1 MIGEPMKESREL
13 VESVTEIRDLERTRE
28 QGSTTP
34 ATKAGYRLSNNPNED
49 EVHLRDYWR
58 AIYKHLW
65 LVLGITILVT
75 MLAAIYMAR
84 KPDIYEAGSRVQVD
98 LENNPGLGGATKSSS
113 VIVNNQVTDPAYFNT
128 QLQIL
133 TGPGLLRRVVK
144 TLDLEHDQ
152 NFMRPQGR
160 TLSTWQS
167 LLRMFG
173 LSSKKKD
180 DLKAGL
186 SNEVPLSETVAP
198 ASSSDNLVE
207 ARELSPYV
215 NALQLGLKVDP
226 VKESRAGGVK
236 ETRLIDIHYTHS
248 DPQVAAKIVNA
259 VANVF
264 VRSNLEKKNE
274 VNAATG
280 DFLSKRVADLQSQIR
295 DGEERLVSYAKSKE
309 ILSLTDKSQN
319 TVVDRLAGLNRELLE
334 AEKERT
340 DAEASYYASKRPGA
354 SEAKAEDSAKIIAEY
369 ESRLA
374 ELRAK
379 REQLLVDNTE
389 EWFEVKEVNQQIG
402 IIEKQL
408 NETRNRATSI
418 VKTNLETRFLESKAK
433 EDALRSAYN
442 KQRGE
447 TMAQNEAAI
456 TYRIIEQEVETNKE
470 LLNGLLQKLKEND
483 VVLAGTP
490 NNIHVVDYA
499 IAPDEPVGPG
509 RMRVVVLA
517 LVLSL
522 GFGMA
527 FAIFLEYLNDT
538 VRSTE
543 DVEKMLHL
551 PTLAVIPAIGDLKS
565 TGRRLLTGGGKKDS
579 NWRNS
584 NELLLDADAR
594 SPLAEAYRH
603 LRTSVLLSTA
613 GRPPKT
619 LLITSSVPSEGKTTT
634 AINTAISLAQT
645 GAKVLVIDADMR
657 RPRLH
662 ALFDVQ
668 KHLGLS
674 SILSS
679 EMSEADVF
687 SMIEQ
692 HEQSG
697 LYLLTAGPIPPNPA
711 ELIGSEQMRRLI
723 ASLEPTFNH
732 IVIDSPPIASF
743 TDGVLISSIVDGVL
757 LVVHGGKSTRDV
769 VRRSQQL
776 LHDVGAKIFGVVL
789 NNVHLRPHDYY
800 YYQSYYQQSYYNRDP
815 AEEGLAGTQG

>member
-1 MIGEPMKESREL
+1 MRESREL
-13 VESVTEIRDLERTRE
+13 VESGTEIRDLERTRE

-34 ATKAGYRLSNNPNED
+34 ATSAGYRLSNNPNED

-65 LVLGITILVT
+65 LVLGITVLVT

-84 KPDIYEAGSRVQVD
+84 KADIYEANSRVQVD
-98 LENNPGLGGATKSSS
+98 LENNPGLGASSKSSS

-133 TGPGLLRRVVK
+133 SGPGLLRRVVK
-144 TLDLEHDQ
+144 TLDLERDPS
-152 NFMRPQGR
+152 FMRPQGR
-160 TLSTWQS
+160 TVSTWQS

-173 LSSKKKD
+173 LGSKKKD
-180 DLKAGL
+180 DEKAGV
-186 SNEVPLSETVAP
+186 SNEVPLSDTVAP

-207 ARELSPYV
+207 ARQLAPYV
-215 NALQLGLKVDP
+215 TALQTGLKIDP
-226 VKESRAGGVK
+226 VKETRAGGVK
-236 ETRLIDIHYTHS
+236 ETRLIEIRYTHS

-274 VNAATG
+274 VNATTG

-340 DAEASYYASKRPGA
+340 DAEASYLASKRPGA
-354 SEAKAEDSAKIIAEY
+354 SEAKAEDSAKVIAEY
-369 ESRLA
+369 ESKLA

-389 EWFEVKEVNQQIG
+389 EWFEVKEVTQQIG

-408 NETRNRATSI
+408 KDTRNRATSI
-418 VKTNLETRFLESKAK
+418 VKTNLETKYLESKAK

-470 LLNGLLQKLKEND
+470 LLNGLLQKSKEND

-499 IAPDEPVGPG
+499 IAPDEPIGPG

-543 DVEKMLHL
+543 DVEKMLRL
-551 PTLAVIPAIGDLKS
+551 PTLAVIPAIGDLKGA
-565 TGRRLLTGGGKKDS
+565 GRRLLTGGAKKDG

-662 ALFDVQ
+662 SLFDIN
-668 KHLGLS
+668 KRLGLS

-679 EMSEADVF
+679 EMSEADIF
-687 SMIEQ
+687 STIEQ

-697 LYLLTAGPIPPNPA
+697 LYLMTAGPIPPNPA

-723 ASLEPTFNH
+723 SSLEPTFNH

-743 TDGVLISSIVDGVL
+743 TDGVLIASIVDGVL

-776 LHDVGAKIFGVVL
+776 LNDVGAKIFGVVL

>member
-1 MIGEPMKESREL
+1 MRESREL
-13 VESVTEIRDLERTRE
+13 IESTTEVRDLERSRE
-28 QGSTTP
+28 QVGAPSTTTN
-34 ATKAGYRLSNNPNED
+34 ASYRLSNTPNED

-58 AIYKHLW
+58 AVYKHLW
-65 LVLGITILVT
+65 LVIGITVLVT

-84 KPDIYEAGSRVQVD
+84 KPDIYEANSRVQVD
-98 LENNPGLGGATKSSS
+98 LESNPGITSSSKANS

-152 NFMRPQGR
+152 SFIRPQGR
-160 TLSTWQS
+160 TVSTWQS
-167 LLRMFG
+167 LMRMFG
-173 LSSKKKD
+173 LGNKKEEQQR
-180 DLKAGL
+180 AAAA
-186 SNEVPLSETVAP
+186 NEVPLSTTVAP
-198 ASSSDNLVE
+198 QMASDNLVE
-207 ARELSPYV
+207 AKQLAPYV
-215 NALQLGLKVDP
+215 LALQNGLKVDP
-226 VKESRAGGVK
+226 VKETRASGEK
-236 ETRLIDIHYTHS
+236 STRLIDIRFTHS

-259 VANVF
+259 VAAVYM
-264 VRSNLEKKNE
+264 RSNYEKKNE
-274 VNAATG
+274 TNTSTG

-295 DGEERLVSYAKSKE
+295 DGEERLVNYAKSKQ
-309 ILSLTDKSQN
+309 ILSLNADQN
-319 TVVDRLAGLNRELLE
+319 TVVERLAMLNRQLVD

-340 DAEASYYASKRPGA
+340 DAEAAYRSSLRPGA
-354 SEAKAEDSAKIIAEY
+354 SEAKAEGDAKIIAEY
-369 ESRLA
+369 ESKLA
-374 ELRAK
+374 ELRSK
-379 REQLLVDNTE
+379 LDQLRVENTD
-389 EWFEVKEVNQQIG
+389 EWFENQEVIKQIA
-402 IIEKQL
+402 IIEAQL
-408 NETRNRATSI
+408 KNTRGQATRT
-418 VKTNLETRFLESKAK
+418 VKTNLESKYLESKAR
-433 EDALRSAYN
+433 EDALRTSYI
-442 KQRGE
+442 KQRAE
-447 TMAQNEAAI
+447 TMQQNEAAI
-456 TYRIIEQEVETNKE
+456 NYRIIEQEIATNKE
-470 LLNGLLQKLKEND
+470 LLNGLLQKTGENN
-483 VVLAGTP
+483 VLMAGTQ

-499 IAPDEPVGPG
+499 IAPDDPVGPG
-509 RMRVVVLA
+509 RLRVVVLA

-543 DVEKMLHL
+543 DVEKMLRL
-551 PTLAVIPAIGDLKS
+551 PTLAVIPAIGDLKGA
-565 TGRRLLTGGGKKDS
+565 GRRLLPGIGGTKHTG

-634 AINTAISLAQT
+634 AVNTAISLAQT

-668 KHLGLS
+668 KGLGLS

-679 EMSEADVF
+679 EMSEADILA
-687 SMIEQ
+687 MIEQ

-711 ELIGSEQMRRLI
+711 ELIGSEQMRALI
-723 ASLEPTFNH
+723 AKLEPTFNH

-815 AEEGLAGTQG
+815 EEGLAGTQG

>member
-1 MIGEPMKESREL
+1 MRESREL

-28 QGSTTP
+28 QGSASP
-34 ATKAGYRLSNNPNED
+34 ATSAGYRLSNNPNDD

-58 AIYKHLW
+58 AVYKHLW
-65 LVLGITILVT
+65 LVLGITVLVT

-98 LENNPGLGGATKSSS
+98 LENNPGLGSSSKNSS
-113 VIVNNQVTDPAYFNT
+113 VIVNNQTTDPAYFNT

-144 TLDLEHDQ
+144 TLDLEHDPS
-152 NFMRPQGR
+152 FMRSQGR

-167 LLRMFG
+167 LLKMFG
-173 LSSKKKD
+173 LSGKKKD
-180 DLKAGL
+180 EQKGGATND
-186 SNEVPLSETVAP
+186 VPISETVAP

-207 ARELSPYV
+207 AKQLAPYV
-215 NALQLGLKVDP
+215 TALQAGLKVDP
-226 VKESRAGGVK
+226 VKEARAGGVK
-236 ETRLIDIHYTHS
+236 ETRLIDIRFTHS
-248 DPQVAAKIVNA
+248 DPQVAAKIVNT
-259 VANVF
+259 VATVF

-274 VNAATG
+274 TNASQG
-280 DFLSKRVADLQSQIR
+280 EFLSKRVAELQSQIR
-295 DGEERLVSYAKSKE
+295 DGEERLVSYAKSRE
-309 ILSLTDKSQN
+309 ILSLDQSQN
-319 TVVDRLAGLNRELLE
+319 TVVERLAGLNRQLLD

-340 DAEASYYASKRPGA
+340 EAEAAYFASQRPGA
-354 SEAKAEDSAKIIAEY
+354 SEARAEDAAKVIAEY
-369 ESRLA
+369 ESKLA

-379 REQLLVDNTE
+379 RDQLLVENTD
-389 EWFEVKEVNQQIG
+389 EWFEVKEVKQQIA
-402 IIEKQL
+402 ILEKQL
-408 NETRNRATSI
+408 SDTRSQATKV
-418 VKTNLETRFLESKAK
+418 VKTNLETRYREAKAK
-433 EDALRSAYN
+433 EDALRASYN
-442 KQRGE
+442 RQRGE
-447 TMAQNEAAI
+447 TMSQNEAAI
-456 TYRIIEQEVETNKE
+456 TYRIIQQEVETNKE
-470 LLNGLLQKLKEND
+470 LLNGLLQKSKEND

-499 IAPDEPVGPG
+499 ISPEEPVGPG

-543 DVEKMLHL
+543 DVEKMLRL
-551 PTLAVIPAIGDLKS
+551 PTLAVIPAIGDLKA
-565 TGRRLLTGGGKKDS
+565 TGRRLLPGGAKKDA

-662 ALFDVQ
+662 SLFDVD
-668 KHLGLS
+668 KRLGLS

-723 ASLEPTFNH
+723 ATLEPTFNH
-732 IVIDSPPIASF
+732 IIIDSPPIASF

>member
-1 MIGEPMKESREL
+1 MRERREL
-13 VESVTEIRDLERTRE
+13 VESVTEVRDLERTRE
-28 QGSTTP
+28 QAGTPSTN
-34 ATKAGYRLSNNPNED
+34 AGYRLSNNPNED

-58 AIYKHLW
+58 AVYKHLW
-65 LVLGITILVT
+65 LVLGITLLVT
-75 MLAAIYMAR
+75 MLAAVYMAR

-98 LENNPGLGGATKSSS
+98 LENSAGLSTQSKNSSF
-113 VIVNNQVTDPAYFNT
+113 IVNNQTDPAYFNT

-152 NFMRPQGR
+152 GFMRPQGR
-160 TLSTWQS
+160 TVSTWQS

-173 LSSKKKD
+173 LGKKTP
-180 DLKAGL
+180 AEQQVAA
-186 SNEVPLSETVAP
+186 SNEVPLSDTVAP
-198 ASSSDNLVE
+198 ASSSDDLSE
-207 ARELSPYV
+207 ARQLAPFV
-215 NALQLGLKVDP
+215 NSLQNGLKVEP
-226 VKESRAGGVK
+226 VKETRAGGVK
-236 ETRLIDIHYTHS
+236 ETRLIDIRYTHS

-259 VANVF
+259 VATVF
-264 VRSNLEKKNE
+264 VHSNLEKKNE
-274 VNAATG
+274 TNSSQSK
-280 DFLSKRVADLQSQIR
+280 FLAERIAELQSQIR
-295 DGEERLVSYAKSKE
+295 DGSERLQNYGKSQE
-309 ILSLTDKSQN
+309 IISLDQNQN
-319 TVVDRLAGLNRELLE
+319 TVVERLAGLNRQLLE
-334 AEKERT
+334 AEKDRT
-340 DAEASYYASKRPGA
+340 DAEAAYFASQRPGA
-354 SEAKAEDSAKIIAEY
+354 AEAKAEDGAKVIAEY
-369 ESRLA
+369 ESKLA

-379 REQLLVDNTE
+379 RDQLLQENTE
-389 EWFEVKEVNQQIG
+389 EWFEVKEVNQQIA
-402 IIEKQL
+402 IFEKQL
-408 NETRNRATSI
+408 ADTRNQATKI
-418 VKTNLETRFLESKAK
+418 VKTNIDTRYREAKAR
-433 EDALRSAYN
+433 EDTLRAAYN
-442 KQRGE
+442 KQRAE

-456 TYRIIEQEVETNKE
+456 TYRIIDQEVKTNTE
-470 LLNGLLQKLKEND
+470 LLNGLLQKSKEND

-499 IAPDEPVGPG
+499 ISPDEPVGPG

-543 DVEKMLHL
+543 DVEKMLRL
-551 PTLAVIPAIGDLKS
+551 PTLAVIPAIGDLKA
-565 TGRRLLTGGGKKDS
+565 TGRRLLPGGAKKDA

-634 AINTAISLAQT
+634 AVNTAISLAQT

-662 ALFDVQ
+662 SLFDVE
-668 KHLGLS
+668 KRLGLS
-674 SILSS
+674 SILSN
-679 EMSEADVF
+679 EMSEAEIF

-711 ELIGSEQMRRLI
+711 ELIGSEQMRALI
-723 ASLEPTFNH
+723 GKLEPTFNH
-732 IVIDSPPIASF
+732 IIIDSPPIASF
-743 TDGVLISSIVDGVL
+743 TDGVLIASIVDGVL

-815 AEEGLAGTQG
+815 EEGLAGTQG

>member
-1 MIGEPMKESREL
+1 MRERREL
-13 VESVTEIRDLERTRE
+13 VESVTEVRDLERTRE
-28 QGSTTP
+28 QSNTP
-34 ATKAGYRLSNNPNED
+34 SANAGYRLSNNPNED

-58 AIYKHLW
+58 AVYKHLW
-65 LVLGITILVT
+65 LVLGITLLVT
-75 MLAAIYMAR
+75 MLAAVYMAR

-98 LENNPGLGGATKSSS
+98 LENSAGLGSQSKNSSF
-113 VIVNNQVTDPAYFNT
+113 IVNNQTDPAYFNT

-152 NFMRPQGR
+152 SFIRPQGR
-160 TLSTWQS
+160 AVSTWQS

-173 LSSKKKD
+173 LSKKTP
-180 DLKAGL
+180 AEEQVAA
-186 SNEVPLSETVAP
+186 SNEVPLSDTVAP
-198 ASSSDNLVE
+198 ASSSDDLSE
-207 ARELSPYV
+207 ARQLAPFV
-215 NALQLGLKVDP
+215 NALQTGLKVEP
-226 VKESRAGGVK
+226 VKETRAGGVK
-236 ETRLIDIHYTHS
+236 ETRLIDIRFTHS

-259 VANVF
+259 VATVF
-264 VRSNLEKKNE
+264 VHSNLEKKNE
-274 VNAATG
+274 TNSSQG
-280 DFLSKRVADLQSQIR
+280 KFLAERVAELQSQIR
-295 DGEERLVSYAKSKE
+295 DGSERLVNYAKSQE
-309 ILSLTDKSQN
+309 ILSLDQNQN
-319 TVVDRLAGLNRELLE
+319 TVVERLAGLNRQLLDAEKDRTE
-334 AEKERT
+334 AE
-340 DAEASYYASKRPGA
+340 AAYFAAQRPGA
-354 SEAKAEDSAKIIAEY
+354 AEAKAEDGAKVIAEY
-369 ESRLA
+369 ESKLA

-379 REQLLVDNTE
+379 RDELLQENTD
-389 EWFEVKEVNQQIG
+389 EWFEVKEVKQQIA
-402 IIEKQL
+402 IFEKQL
-408 NETRNRATSI
+408 NDTRNQATKI
-418 VKTNLETRFLESKAK
+418 VKTNIDTRYREAKAK
-433 EDALRSAYN
+433 EDTLRAAYAR
-442 KQRGE
+442 QRAE

-456 TYRIIEQEVETNKE
+456 TYRIIQQEVETNKE
-470 LLNGLLQKLKEND
+470 LLNGLLQKSKEND
-483 VVLAGTP
+483 VLLAGTP

-499 IAPDEPVGPG
+499 ISPDEPVGPG

-543 DVEKMLHL
+543 DVEKMLRL
-551 PTLAVIPAIGDLKS
+551 PTLAVIPAIGDLKGP
-565 TGRRLLTGGGKKDS
+565 GRRLLPGGAKKDA

-634 AINTAISLAQT
+634 AVNTAISLAQT

-662 ALFDVQ
+662 SLFDVE
-668 KHLGLS
+668 KRLGLS
-674 SILSS
+674 SILSN
-679 EMSEADVF
+679 EMTEAEIF

-711 ELIGSEQMRRLI
+711 ELIGSEQMRALI
-723 ASLEPTFNH
+723 GKLEPTFNH
-732 IVIDSPPIASF
+732 IIIDSPPIASF
-743 TDGVLISSIVDGVL
+743 TDGVLIASIVDGVL

-815 AEEGLAGTQG
+815 EEGLAGTQG

>member
-1 MIGEPMKESREL
+1 MKERREL
-13 VESVTEIRDLERTRE
+13 VESVTEVRDLERVRE
-28 QGSTTP
+28 QASTPP
-34 ATKAGYRLSNNPNED
+34 AASPGYRLGNTPNED

-65 LVLGITILVT
+65 LVIGITVLVT

-84 KPDIYEAGSRVQVD
+84 KPDIYEADSRVQVD
-98 LENNPGLGGATKSSS
+98 LENTNGMSGTSKNSS
-113 VIVNNQVTDPAYFNT
+113 VILNNQTDPAYFNT

-152 NFMRPQGR
+152 GFLRPQGR
-160 TLSTWQS
+160 TQSTWQS
-167 LLRMFG
+167 LLKMFG
-173 LSSKKKD
+173 FGGKKTD
-180 DLKAGL
+180 AEKAAA
-186 SNEVPLSETVAP
+186 SNEVPLSDTVAP

-207 ARELSPYV
+207 AKQLAPFV
-215 NALQLGLKVDP
+215 NALMGGLKVEP
-226 VKESRAGGVK
+226 VKEMRGGGVK
-236 ETRLIDIHYTHS
+236 ETRLIDIRFTHS

-259 VANVF
+259 VASVF

-274 VNAATG
+274 VNATTG

-295 DGEERLVSYAKSKE
+295 EGEEHLVSYARSKE
-309 ILSLTDKSQN
+309 ILSLNDQSQN
-319 TVVDRLAGLNRELLE
+319 TVVERLAGLNQQLLV
-334 AEKERT
+334 AEKERIE
-340 DAEASYYASKRPGA
+340 AEANFLASKRPGA
-354 SEAKAEDSAKIIAEY
+354 SEAKAEDAAKTIADY
-369 ESRLA
+369 EGKLA
-374 ELRAK
+374 ELRS
-379 REQLLVDNTE
+379 RRDQLLVDNTE
-389 EWFEVKEVNQQIG
+389 EWFEVKEVNQQIAVL
-402 IIEKQL
+402 EKQL
-408 NETRNRATSI
+408 KDTRSRATNVI
-418 VKTNLETRFLESKAK
+418 KTNLESKYLEAKAR
-433 EDALRSAYN
+433 EDALRAAYN
-442 KQRGE
+442 RQRGE
-447 TMAQNEAAI
+447 TMTQNEAAI
-456 TYRIIEQEVETNKE
+456 NYRIIQQEIETNKE
-470 LLNGLLQKLKEND
+470 LLAGLLQRSKEND

-490 NNIHVVDYA
+490 NNIHIVDYA
-499 IAPDEPVGPG
+499 IAPEEPVGPG
-509 RMRVVVLA
+509 RMRVMVLA
-517 LVLSL
+517 FVLSL

-543 DVEKMLHL
+543 DVEKMLRL
-551 PTLAVIPAIGDLKS
+551 PTLAVIPAIGDLKGA
-565 TGRRLLTGGGKKDS
+565 GRRLLPGIGAKNNGNYK
-579 NWRNS
+579 NS

-662 ALFDVQ
+662 GLFDMEKGQ
-668 KHLGLS
+668 GLS

-679 EMSEADVF
+679 EMSDAEIF
-687 SMIEQ
+687 SVIEQ

-711 ELIGSEQMRRLI
+711 ELIGSEQMRNLI
-723 ASLEPTFNH
+723 SSLEPTFNH
-732 IVIDSPPIASF
+732 IIIDSPPIASF

-776 LHDVGAKIFGVVL
+776 LQDVGAKIFGVVL

-800 YYQSYYQQSYYNRDP
+800 YYQSYYQQNYYNRDP
-815 AEEGLAGTQG
+815 EEELAGTRG

>member
-1 MIGEPMKESREL
+1 
-13 VESVTEIRDLERTRE
+13 
-28 QGSTTP
+28 
-34 ATKAGYRLSNNPNED
+34 
-49 EVHLRDYWR
+49 
-58 AIYKHLW
+58 
-65 LVLGITILVT
+65 
-75 MLAAIYMAR
+75 
-84 KPDIYEAGSRVQVD
+84 
-98 LENNPGLGGATKSSS
+98 
-113 VIVNNQVTDPAYFNT
+113 VTDPAYFNT

-133 TGPGLLRRVVK
+133 TGPGLVRRVVK

-152 NFMRPQGR
+152 SFLRPQAR
-160 TLSTWQS
+160 TQSTWQS
-167 LLRMFG
+167 LIRMFG
-173 LSSKKKD
+173 LGGKKKD
-180 DLKAGL
+180 DQKGEP
-186 SNEVPLSETVAP
+186 SNEVPLSDTVAP
-198 ASSSDNLVE
+198 ATASENLVE
-207 ARELSPYV
+207 AKQLAPFV
-215 NALQLGLKVDP
+215 GALQTGLKVDP
-226 VKESRAGGVK
+226 VKETRAGGNK
-236 ETRLIDIHYTHS
+236 ETRLIDIRYTHS

-259 VANVF
+259 VATVF
-264 VRSNLEKKNE
+264 VRSNYEKKNE
-274 VNAATG
+274 TNTTTG
-280 DFLSKRVADLQSQIR
+280 DFLAKRVADLQSQIR
-295 DGEERLVSYAKSKE
+295 DGEERLVNYLRGKQ
-309 ILSLTDKSQN
+309 ILSLDENQN
-319 TVVDRLAGLNRELLE
+319 TVVERLAGLNRQLLD
-334 AEKERT
+334 AEKDRT
-340 DAEASYYASKRPGA
+340 DAQAAFEASQRPGA
-354 SEAKAEDSAKIIAEY
+354 SEAKAEDAAKLIAEY
-369 ESRLA
+369 EGKLA
-374 ELRAK
+374 ELKSK
-379 REQLLVDNTE
+379 RDQLLVENTE
-389 EWFEVKEVNQQIG
+389 EWFEVKEVNQQIA
-402 IIEKQL
+402 ILERQL
-408 NETRNRATSI
+408 KDTRSRATTVI
-418 VKTNLETRFLESKAK
+418 KTNLETKYRESKAR
-433 EDALRSAYN
+433 EDALRASYN
-442 KQRGE
+442 KQRAE
-447 TMAQNEAAI
+447 TMTQNEAAI
-456 TYRIIEQEVETNKE
+456 NYRIIKQEIETNKE
-470 LLNGLLQKLKEND
+470 LLNGLLQRSGENN
-483 VVLAGTP
+483 VVLAGTG

-499 IAPDEPVGPG
+499 IAPEEPVGPG
-509 RMRVVVLA
+509 RMRVVILA

-551 PTLAVIPAIGDLKS
+551 PTLAVIPAIGDLKGP
-565 TGRRLLTGGGKKDS
+565 GRRLLPGRGGAKDNNG

-613 GRPPKT
+613 GRPPKS

-662 ALFDVQ
+662 SLFDID
-668 KHLGLS
+668 KRLGLS

-679 EMSEADVF
+679 EMSEAEVF

-732 IVIDSPPIASF
+732 IIIDSPPIASF

>member
-1 MIGEPMKESREL
+1 
-13 VESVTEIRDLERTRE
+13 V
-28 QGSTTP
+28 
-34 ATKAGYRLSNNPNED
+34 
-49 EVHLRDYWR
+49 
-58 AIYKHLW
+58 
-65 LVLGITILVT
+65 
-75 MLAAIYMAR
+75 
-84 KPDIYEAGSRVQVD
+84 
-98 LENNPGLGGATKSSS
+98 
-113 VIVNNQVTDPAYFNT
+113 
-128 QLQIL
+128 
-133 TGPGLLRRVVK
+133 
-144 TLDLEHDQ
+144 
-152 NFMRPQGR
+152 
-160 TLSTWQS
+160 STWQS

-173 LSSKKKD
+173 FSSRKKD
-180 DLKAGL
+180 DEKGAAL
-186 SNEVPLSETVAP
+186 NEVPLSDTVAP
-198 ASSSDNLVE
+198 ATSSDNLVE
-207 ARELSPYV
+207 AKELAPFV
-215 NALQLGLKVDP
+215 NALQSGLKVDP
-226 VKESRAGGVK
+226 VKESRAGGIK
-236 ETRLIDIHYTHS
+236 ETRLIDIHYQHS

-274 VNAATG
+274 ANASTG
-280 DFLSKRVADLQSQIR
+280 EFLSKRVADLQSQIR
-295 DGEERLVSYAKSKE
+295 EGEEHLVTYAKSKE
-309 ILSLTDKSQN
+309 MLSLDQNQN
-319 TVVDRLAGLNRELLE
+319 TVVERLAGLNRELLE
-334 AEKERT
+334 AEKDRT
-340 DAEASYYASKRPGA
+340 DAEAAYLSSKRPGA
-354 SEAKAEDSAKIIAEY
+354 SEAKAEDSAKIIDEY
-369 ESRLA
+369 EAKLA

-389 EWFEVKEVNQQIG
+389 EWFEVKEVEQQIA
-402 IIEKQL
+402 ILEKQL
-408 NETRNRATSI
+408 KDTRSSATKVI
-418 VKTNLETRFLESKAK
+418 KTNLESKFLEAKAR

-456 TYRIIEQEVETNKE
+456 TYRIIQQEVETNKE
-470 LLNGLLQKLKEND
+470 LLNGLLQLSKQND

-499 IAPDEPVGPG
+499 IAPDEPVGPS
-509 RMRVVVLA
+509 RLRAVVLA

-522 GFGMA
+522 GLSMA

-543 DVEKMLHL
+543 DVEKMLRL
-551 PTLAVIPAIGDLKS
+551 PTLAVIPAIGDLK
-565 TGRRLLTGGGKKDS
+565 GPARRLLPGKGGAKNAA

-634 AINTAISLAQT
+634 AVNTAISLAQT

-662 ALFDVQ
+662 ALFDTE
-668 KHLGLS
+668 KRLGLS
-674 SILSS
+674 TILSS
-679 EMSEADVF
+679 EMSEAEVF

-815 AEEGLAGTQG
+815 EEGLAGTQG

>member
-1 MIGEPMKESREL
+1 
-13 VESVTEIRDLERTRE
+13 TEVRDLERTRE
-28 QGSTTP
+28 QAGAP
-34 ATKAGYRLSNNPNED
+34 ATNAGYRLSNNPNED

-58 AIYKHLW
+58 AVYKHLW
-65 LVLGITILVT
+65 LVLGITVLVT
-75 MLAAIYMAR
+75 MLAAVYMAR

-98 LENNPGLGGATKSSS
+98 LENSAGLSTQSKNNSF
-113 VIVNNQVTDPAYFNT
+113 IVNNQTDPAYFNT

-152 NFMRPQGR
+152 SFIRPQGR
-160 TLSTWQS
+160 TVSTWQS

-173 LSSKKKD
+173 LSKKT
-180 DLKAGL
+180 ATEQQVAA
-186 SNEVPLSETVAP
+186 SNEVPLSDALAP
-198 ASSSDNLVE
+198 ASSSDDLSE
-207 ARELSPYV
+207 ARQLAPFV
-215 NALQLGLKVDP
+215 NALQTGLKVDP
-226 VKESRAGGVK
+226 VKETRAGGVK
-236 ETRLIDIHYTHS
+236 ETRLIDIRFTHS

-259 VANVF
+259 VATVF
-264 VRSNLEKKNE
+264 VHSNLEKKNE
-274 VNAATG
+274 TNSSQSK
-280 DFLSKRVADLQSQIR
+280 FLTERIAELQSQIR
-295 DGEERLVSYAKSKE
+295 DGSERLQNYAKSQE
-309 ILSLTDKSQN
+309 ILSLDSNQN
-319 TVVDRLAGLNRELLE
+319 TVVERLAGLNRELLE
-334 AEKERT
+334 AEKDRT
-340 DAEASYYASKRPGA
+340 DAEAAYFAAQRPGA
-354 SEAKAEDSAKIIAEY
+354 AEAKAVDGAKVIAEY
-369 ESRLA
+369 ESKLA

-379 REQLLVDNTE
+379 RDQLLQENTE
-389 EWFEVKEVNQQIG
+389 EWFEVKEVNQQIA
-402 IIEKQL
+402 IFEKQL
-408 NETRNRATSI
+408 TDTRNEATKV
-418 VKTNLETRFLESKAK
+418 VKTNIDTKYREAKAR
-433 EDALRSAYN
+433 EDTLRAAYN
-442 KQRGE
+442 KQRAE

-456 TYRIIEQEVETNKE
+456 TYRIIQQEVETYKE
-470 LLNGLLQKLKEND
+470 LLNGLLQKSKEND
-483 VVLAGTP
+483 VLLAGTP
-490 NNIHVVDYA
+490 NNINVVDYA
-499 IAPDEPVGPG
+499 ISPDEPVGPG

-543 DVEKMLHL
+543 DVEKMLRL
-551 PTLAVIPAIGDLKS
+551 PTLAVIPAIGDLKGP
-565 TGRRLLTGGGKKDS
+565 GRRLLPGGGGKKDA

-634 AINTAISLAQT
+634 AVNTAISLAQT

-662 ALFDVQ
+662 SLFDVE
-668 KHLGLS
+668 KRLGLS
-674 SILSS
+674 SILSN
-679 EMSEADVF
+679 EMSEAEIF

-711 ELIGSEQMRRLI
+711 ELIGSEQMRALI
-723 ASLEPTFNH
+723 GKLEPTFNH
-732 IVIDSPPIASF
+732 IIIDSPPIASF
-743 TDGVLISSIVDGVL
+743 TDGVLIASIVDGVL

-815 AEEGLAGTQG
+815 EEGLAGTQG